1 MTTTTADE
9 IRSCVNRV
17 FIEPARKTGKTSV
30 QVVSGDVHKDM
41 GLENRMPD
49 VCSALDARKFE
60 EEYRVITSSRVGP
73 RRSSTVC
80 WLFAIKP

>member
-9 IRSCVNRV
+9 IRSYVNRT
-17 FIEPARKTGKTSV
+17 FIEPARNSGKTSV

-41 GLENRMPD
+41 GLENRMPA

-60 EEYRVITSSRVGP
+60 EEYRVVTSNRVGP
-73 RRSSTVC
+73 RQSSTVC